1 MDAFKNKHDFKLK
14 QVNYTEE
21 DDLIEYIFA
30 EIKNVSP
37 EVIRYYYQYMKSLDA
52 EDNYLYFYNKNFI
65 VYITTDVLDVVSSDK
80 EFIKRIKH
88 SIISYDKY
96 YE

>member
-14 QVNYTEE
+14 QVSYTEE

-52 EDNYLYFYNKNFI
+52 EDNYLYFYNKNLHCLYNYRCI
-65 VYITTDVLDVVSSDK
+65 GCC
-80 EFIKRIKH
+80 E
-88 SIISYDKY
+88 
-96 YE
+96 